1 MDARDYPHAELSAV
15 VIGAFYETYN
25 ALGFGFLES
34 VYENAFLV
42 QLEHCGL
49 RVERQRPIVVRYRG
63 RIVGEFRADLVVE
76 EQLLV
81 EIKAASTLLP
91 AHEAQLINY
100 LKGTGLQ
107 LGLLLNF
114 GPRPQVRRRIF

>member
-49 RVERQRPIVVRYRG
+49 RVERQRPGIA
-63 RIVGEFRADLVVE
+63 VGEC
-76 EQLLV
+76 LL
-81 EIKAASTLLP
+81 EARTPWMAAAL
-91 AHEAQLINY
+91 E
-100 LKGTGLQ
+100 
-107 LGLLLNF
+107 
-114 GPRPQVRRRIF
+114 

>member
-1 MDARDYPHAELSAV
+1 MDARYPHVDLCAT
-15 VIGAFYETYN
+15 VIGAFYVTYN

-34 VYENAFLV
+34 VYENAFAI

-49 RVERQRPIVVRYRG
+49 RVERQRPITVRYRG
-63 RIVGEFRADLVVE
+63 NIVGDFRADLVVE
-76 EQLLV
+76 ERLLV
-81 EIKAASTLLP
+81 EIKAASALLP
-91 AHEAQLINY
+91 VHEAQLINY

>member
-1 MDARDYPHAELSAV
+1 MDARDYPHVELSAV
-15 VIGAFYETYN
+15 VIGAFNETYN

-34 VYENAFLV
+34 VYENAFAIE
-42 QLEHCGL
+42 LERCGL
-49 RVERQRPIVVRYRG
+49 CIERQRPIVVRYRG
-63 RIVGEFRADLVVE
+63 AICGEFRADIVVE
-76 EQLLV
+76 NRLLV
-81 EIKAASTLLP
+81 EIKAATNLLP

>member
-1 MDARDYPHAELSAV
+1 MDARYPHVDLSAT

-34 VYENAFLV
+34 VYENAFAI

-49 RVERQRPIVVRYRG
+49 QVERQRPIAVRYRG
-63 RIVGEFRADLVVE
+63 NIVGEFRADLVVE
-76 EQLLV
+76 GRLLV
-81 EIKAASTLLP
+81 EIKAACALLP
-91 AHEAQLINY
+91 VHEAQLINY
-100 LKGTGLQ
+100 LKGTGMQ

>member
-1 MDARDYPHAELSAV
+1 MDARYPHVDLSAT

-34 VYENAFLV
+34 VYENAFAI

-49 RVERQRPIVVRYRG
+49 RVERQRPITVRYRG
-63 RIVGEFRADLVVE
+63 NIVGDFRADLVVE
-76 EQLLV
+76 ERLLV
-81 EIKAASTLLP
+81 EIKAASALLP
-91 AHEAQLINY
+91 VHEAQLINY

-114 GPRPQVRRRIF
+114 GLRPQVRRRIF

>member
-1 MDARDYPHAELSAV
+1 MDARYPHVDLCAT

-34 VYENAFLV
+34 VYENAFAI

-49 RVERQRPIVVRYRG
+49 RVERQRPITVRYRG
-63 RIVGEFRADLVVE
+63 NIVGDFRADLVVE
-76 EQLLV
+76 ERLLV
-81 EIKAASTLLP
+81 EIKAASALLP
-91 AHEAQLINY
+91 VHEAQLINY

>member
-1 MDARDYPHAELSAV
+1 MDARYPHLDLSAT

-34 VYENAFLV
+34 VYENAFAI

-49 RVERQRPIVVRYRG
+49 RVERQRPITVRYRG
-63 RIVGEFRADLVVE
+63 NIVGDFRADLVVE
-76 EQLLV
+76 ERLLV
-81 EIKAASTLLP
+81 EIKAASALLP
-91 AHEAQLINY
+91 VHEAQLINY

>member
-1 MDARDYPHAELSAV
+1 MDARYPHLDLSAT

-34 VYENAFLV
+34 VYENAFAI
-42 QLEHCGL
+42 QLELCGL
-49 RVERQRPIVVRYRG
+49 QVERQRPILVRFRG
-63 RIVGEFRADLVVE
+63 NVVGEFRADFVIE
-76 EQLLV
+76 ERLLV
-81 EIKAASTLLP
+81 EIKAASALLP

>member
-1 MDARDYPHAELSAV
+1 MDARYPHVDLSAT

-34 VYENAFLV
+34 VYENAFAI

-49 RVERQRPIVVRYRG
+49 RVERQRPITVRYRG
-63 RIVGEFRADLVVE
+63 NIVGDFRADLVVE
-76 EQLLV
+76 ERLLV
-81 EIKAASTLLP
+81 EIKAASALLP
-91 AHEAQLINY
+91 VHEAQLINY